1 VPYAASGYFKE
12 GVLLGKSDG
21 AKFHSCSSDVPDI
34 ILRDPPGS
42 NSFTSIE
49 KVKRL
54 VSQKK
59 LQLMIGFKCY
69 F

>member
-12 GVLLGKSDG
+12 GVLLEVNLMGQN
-21 AKFHSCSSDVPDI
+21 FHNCSSDVPDI

-54 VSQKK
+54 VSQRN
-59 LQLMIGFKCY
+59 FN
-69 F
+69 

>member
-1 VPYAASGYFKE
+1 VPAASGYFKE
-12 GVLLGKSDG
+12 GVLLEVNRWGQT
-21 AKFHSCSSDVPDI
+21 HNCSSDVPDI

-59 LQLMIGFKCY
+59 LQLMQRLV
-69 F
+69 

>member
-1 VPYAASGYFKE
+1 MLHQAILKKVFWEVNLMGPN
-12 GVLLGKSDG
+12 
-21 AKFHSCSSDVPDI
+21 FHNCSSDVPDI

-54 VSQKK
+54 VSQKEAS
-59 LQLMIGFKCY
+59 LMQRLV
-69 F
+69 